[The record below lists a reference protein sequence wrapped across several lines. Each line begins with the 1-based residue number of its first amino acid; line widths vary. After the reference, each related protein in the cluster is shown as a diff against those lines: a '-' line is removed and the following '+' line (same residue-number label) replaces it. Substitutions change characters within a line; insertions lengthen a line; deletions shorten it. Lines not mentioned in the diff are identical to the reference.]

1 MANSPNWRPTA
12 GVSHGEQVHQML
24 VIDGPIFYRDQ
35 TSGDYIKMEL
45 VDDGTDSGIYVFKS
59 TAQTADDALPT

>member
-12 GVSHGEQVHQML
+12 GVSHGEQTHQML
-24 VIDGPIFYRDQ
+24 IIDGPVLWRDKD
-35 TSGDYIKMEL
+35 SGDYVKLEL

-59 TAQTADDALPT
+59 TAQTADNQVPT